1 MNDSISIEIPSLWV
15 YPDQFAALE
24 NMSKHT
30 VYKWKE
36 FGKLK
41 IIPKKIAKGKTK
53 AGGKIQIKYYEYK
66 YQQLKAMGF
75 SDIVVNVV
83 GWDKFAAKKEA

>member
-1 MNDSISIEIPSLWV
+1 MYESISIEIPSLWV

-24 NMSKHT
+24 SMSKHT

-41 IIPKKIAKGKTK
+41 IVPKTIRKGKKK
-53 AGGKIQIKYYEYK
+53 AGGRIQIKYYEYK
-66 YQQLKAMGF
+66 LQQMKNLGF
-75 SDIVVNVV
+75 KQVEINVV
-83 GWDKFAAKKEA
+83 GWDKFAAKTGA

>member
-1 MNDSISIEIPSLWV
+1 MIGTISIEIPSLWV
-15 YPDQFAALE
+15 YPKQFAALE

-36 FGKLK
+36 AGKLK

-53 AGGKIQIKYYEYK
+53 PGGKIQIKYYEYK
-66 YQQLKAMGF
+66 LQQMKNLGF
-75 SDIVVNVV
+75 KQVEINVV
-83 GWDKFAAKKEA
+83 GWDKFAAKTEA

>member
-1 MNDSISIEIPSLWV
+1 MALINSIDIPSAWV
-15 YPDQFAALE
+15 YPKEFAALE
-24 NMSKHT
+24 NMSIHT

-36 FGKLK
+36 FGLLK
-41 IIPKKIAKGKTK
+41 IVPKKIRKGKTR

-66 YQQLKAMGF
+66 VQQMKALGCP
-75 SDIVVNVV
+75 DVAINVV

>member
-1 MNDSISIEIPSLWV
+1 MNASISIEIPSLWV

-24 NMSKHT
+24 GMSIHT

-53 AGGKIQIKYYEYK
+53 PGGKIQIKYYDYK
-66 YQQLKAMGF
+66 LQQLKSMGC
-75 SDIVVNVV
+75 SDVSINVV
-83 GWDKFAAKKEA
+83 GWDKFAAKGEA

>member
-1 MNDSISIEIPSLWV
+1 MSGTISIEIPSLWV
-15 YPDQFAALE
+15 FPDQFAALE
-24 NMSKHT
+24 SMSIHT

-53 AGGKIQIKYYEYK
+53 AGGKIQIMYYDYK
-66 YQQLKAMGF
+66 LQQLKAMGCT
-75 SDIVVNVV
+75 DVAIKVV
-83 GWDKFAAKKEA
+83 GWDKFAAKAGA

>member
-1 MNDSISIEIPSLWV
+1 MSGTISIEIPSLWV
-15 YPDQFAALE
+15 YPEQFAALE

-36 FGKLK
+36 AGKLK

-53 AGGKIQIKYYEYK
+53 PGGKIQIKYYDYK
-66 YQQLKAMGF
+66 LQQLKAMGCC
-75 SDIVVNVV
+75 DVAINVV
-83 GWDKFAAKKEA
+83 GWEKFAAKCEA